1 MSEENLPTLEGCLE
15 EIRTKPVVSPWP
27 TLGVAL
33 GLSKG
38 GTYDAMRRG
47 DFETLRVG
55 RLIKVICDAEERA
68 AANRQRAVA
77 AAEAREKAR
86 QELSGELRTPRA
98 Q

>member
-1 MSEENLPTLEGCLE
+1 MSGEKLPTLEECIE

-33 GLSKG
+33 GLSKS

-55 RLIKVICDAEERA
+55 RLIKVITAPLR
-68 AANRQRAVA
+68 RQ
-77 AAEAREKAR
+77 
-86 QELSGELRTPRA
+86 LGL
-98 Q
+98 